1 MKDLPTRTLMAVL
14 LIGLLALVLWLGG
27 WVQAIVL
34 GLISVIAVHEMHE
47 IFAKKDIHP
56 FVIPQ
61 AVLGLTMYAAMY
73 KLGMGYV
80 LLIAV
85 LAFTAIMVER
95 ILNKKR
101 TALDAVAG
109 MFLLI
114 YPLALLGCFGLIGFE
129 RNDLSRIA
137 LFCCFAGPC
146 MADNTAYMLGSTLGK
161 HKLCPAISPNKTV
174 EGAIGGVIGGALGGV
189 LAYFAQKLWGF
200 DVSIFTLIGLCFV
213 CGIVG
218 QFGDL
223 FSSTFKRWAGV
234 KDYGKIFPGHGG
246 VMDRLDSAMVSAP
259 IIAVAFMLFVK

>member
-1 MKDLPTRTLMAVL
+1 MKDLPIRTLIAVL

-34 GLISVIAVHEMHE
+34 GLISVIAVYEMHE

-61 AVLGLTMYAAMY
+61 AVLALTMYAAMY
-73 KLGMGYV
+73 KLGMRYV
-80 LLIAV
+80 LLLAV
-85 LAFTAIMVER
+85 IAFTAIMIER

-101 TALDAVAG
+101 TTLDAVAG
-109 MFLLI
+109 MFILI
-114 YPLALLGCFGLIGFE
+114 YPLAMLGCLGLIGFG

-146 MADNTAYMLGSTLGK
+146 MADNTAYMLGSTFGK

-174 EGAIGGVIGGALGGV
+174 EGAIGGVVGGALGGV
-189 LAYFAQKLWGF
+189 IAYFVQKLWGL
-200 DVSIFTLIGLCFV
+200 DVSLIMLVSLCFI

-234 KDYGKIFPGHGG
+234 KDYGNIFPGHGG

-259 IIAVAFMLFVK
+259 IIAVVFMLFVR